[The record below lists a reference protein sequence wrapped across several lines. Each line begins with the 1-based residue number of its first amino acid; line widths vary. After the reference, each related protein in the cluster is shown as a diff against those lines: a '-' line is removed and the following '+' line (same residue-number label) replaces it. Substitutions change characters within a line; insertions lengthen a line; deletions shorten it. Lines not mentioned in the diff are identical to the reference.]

1 MSFRSL
7 VLFFLAVPCFATPLG
22 SATDFN
28 VFLFGNITQSNVDVT
43 GRLAVG
49 NNATLTNF
57 GVGSALNNP
66 ASGTRYDLIVG
77 NTLNYNN
84 GQVFHGSILYNN
96 GSLSG
101 VGTPNGVTLQSN
113 AVSAASGIN
122 FAQTATDLQ
131 NLSLQLSNLP
141 GQIAGIPVN
150 NQLTLSG
157 SNTDLNVFQVAAG
170 VFNGSINTFNINA
183 PSSST
188 VIINVLGASNTFQN
202 GGAFING
209 VQSAT
214 AGQRILFNFVNTTS
228 LTISSY
234 GFRGSILAPQAA
246 VSFNNGSLDG
256 QLIAQSL
263 SGNGESHNYLF
274 QGNINGL
281 NPAASVP
288 EPSTLLSGIALVG
301 LALVLRRQRRKKA

>member
-7 VLFFLAVPCFATPLG
+7 VLFFLAVPCLATPLG
-22 SATDFN
+22 MATDFN
-28 VFLFGNITQSNVDVT
+28 VFLFGNMTQSNVDVT
-43 GRLAVG
+43 GRVAVG

-57 GVGSALNNP
+57 GVGSALSNP
-66 ASGTRYDLIVG
+66 VSGTRYDLIVG
-77 NTLNYNN
+77 NTLQYNN

-96 GSLSG
+96 GSVSS
-101 VGTPNGVTLQSN
+101 VGTPNGTTLQSN
-113 AVSAASGIN
+113 AVSAVSGIN
-122 FAQTATDLQ
+122 FAQTASDMQSLSQ
-131 NLSLQLSNLP
+131 QLFNLS
-141 GQIAGIPVN
+141 GQIAGVPVN
-150 NQLTLSG
+150 NQLTLTG
-157 SNTDLNVFQVAAG
+157 ANADLNVFQVAAG
-170 VFNGSINTFNINA
+170 VFNGNIHTFNINA

-202 GGAFING
+202 GGMMING
-209 VQSAT
+209 AQSAT

-228 LTISSY
+228 LTLSSY

-274 QGNINGL
+274 QGNL
-281 NPAASVP
+281 SSFNPTASVP

-301 LALVLRRQRRKKA
+301 LALVLRRQRRKAA